1 MSKKVSVPQTAVA
14 LWRQVLQG
22 PVMVPQWEVNR
33 RGSDVRALLDL
44 DLITVKAG
52 SYPMCVVD
60 LRDTSLRLNKDQ
72 VTVLVGLSSCGMCR
86 ADFVVWAG
94 LAKVE
99 KPLDVLKSLVELNVV
114 EITTKNGLVR
124 FELR

>member
-1 MSKKVSVPQTAVA
+1 MAKISISQDAVP
-14 LWRQVLQG
+14 LWRQVLRSS
-22 PVMVPQWEVNR
+22 VSVPQWEVNR

-44 DLITVKAG
+44 DLITVSMG

-72 VTVLVGLSSCGMCR
+72 VKVLVGLSSCGMCR
-86 ADFVVWAG
+86 EDFVVWAG
-94 LAKVE
+94 LSGVE
-99 KPLDVLKSLVELNVV
+99 KPLDVLKSLMDLDVV
-114 EITTKNGLVR
+114 MVTKKGDLVR